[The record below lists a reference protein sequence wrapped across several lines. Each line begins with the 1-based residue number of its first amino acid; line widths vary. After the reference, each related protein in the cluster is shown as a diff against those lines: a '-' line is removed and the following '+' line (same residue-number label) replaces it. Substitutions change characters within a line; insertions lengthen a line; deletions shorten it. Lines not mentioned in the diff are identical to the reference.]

1 MRLNII
7 SMWTPALLLTRT
19 LPALILTTALAAQDK
34 PQEKKEGPIQDNSFL
49 IEEAYNQEKGVVQ
62 HISTFT
68 RFQESKD
75 WVYTFT
81 QEWPVFS
88 QAHQFSFT
96 LPWQRLGASLDG
108 KQAFGDV
115 ALNYRYQLVGD
126 GDAPVA
132 FSPRFSLLL
141 PTGDEKLGY
150 GKGSL
155 GYQVNLPV
163 SFTLG
168 SAFVGHFNAGATRT
182 PNAKNTLAEKA
193 TTQDLALGQSFIWL
207 ANPRFNVMLEYVHT
221 RSQAVAGPGRT
232 ELQTATYLS
241 PGIRWAHNLPSGL
254 QIVPGIAVP
263 IGVGASRGEKA
274 IFLYLSFEHPFGKGN

>member
-1 MRLNII
+1 MRLNITF
-7 SMWTPALLLTRT
+7 MTTPTPPFLRL
-19 LPALILTTALAAQDK
+19 LPAFLLAASLTAQD
-34 PQEKKEGPIQDNSFL
+34 KKEGPIQDNSFL
-49 IEEAYNQEKGVVQ
+49 VEEAYNQETGVVQ

-68 RFQESKD
+68 RFQETKD
-75 WVYTFT
+75 WIYTFT

-88 QAHQFSFT
+88 QKHQFSFT
-96 LPWQRLGASLDG
+96 LPWQRLASLDG

-168 SAFVGHFNAGATRT
+168 SAFVGHTNLGATRT
-182 PNAKNTLAEKA
+182 PNAKNSAAEQA

-207 ANPRFNVMLEYVHT
+207 AHPRFNVMLEYVHT
-221 RSQAVAGPGRT
+221 RSQAVAGPNRT

-241 PGIRWAHNLPSGL
+241 PGIRWAYNFPSGL
-254 QIVPGIAVP
+254 QVVPGIAVP

-274 IFLYLSFEHPFGKGN
+274 IFLYLSFEHPFTKTK

>member
-1 MRLNII
+1 MMKPSTSLTPRLL
-7 SMWTPALLLTRT
+7 PALLL
-19 LPALILTTALAAQDK
+19 AASLTA
-34 PQEKKEGPIQDNSFL
+34 QEKKEGPIQDNSFL
-49 IEEAYNQEKGVVQ
+49 VEEAYNQEAGVVQ

-68 RFQESKD
+68 RYQETKD
-75 WVYTFT
+75 WIYTFT

-88 QAHQFSFT
+88 QKHQFSFT

-132 FSPRFSLLL
+132 FSPRFSVLL
-141 PTGDEKLGY
+141 PTGDEKTGY
-150 GKGSL
+150 GKGAT

-168 SAFVGHFNAGATRT
+168 PAFVGHFNAGATRT
-182 PNAKNTLAEKA
+182 PNAKNPLGDKA
-193 TTQDLALGQSFIWL
+193 TTQDVSFGQSFIWL
-207 ANPRFNVMLEYVHT
+207 AHPRFNVMLEYVHA
-221 RSQAVAGPGRT
+221 RSQAVTGPNQT
-232 ELQTATYLS
+232 QAQTATYLS
-241 PGIRWAHNLPSGL
+241 PGVRWAYNFPSGL

-274 IFLYLSFEHPFGKGN
+274 VFLYLSFEHPFTKGK

>member
-1 MRLNII
+1 MRLNISFMTT
-7 SMWTPALLLTRT
+7 SMSPRLWHLVPALFL
-19 LPALILTTALAAQDK
+19 AASLAAQD
-34 PQEKKEGPIQDNSFL
+34 KKEGPIQDNSFL
-49 IEEAYNQEKGVVQ
+49 VEEAYNQEAGVVQ

-68 RFQESKD
+68 RYQETKD
-75 WVYTFT
+75 WIYTFT

-88 QAHQFSFT
+88 QKHQLSFT

-115 ALNYRYQLVGD
+115 ALNYRYQLMGD

-132 FSPRFSLLL
+132 ISPRFSVLL

-150 GKGSL
+150 GRGST

-168 SAFVGHFNAGATRT
+168 SAFVGHSNLGATHT
-182 PNAKNTLAEKA
+182 PNAKNTFGDSA
-193 TTQDLALGQSFIWL
+193 TTQDVSFGQSFIWL
-207 ANPRFNVMLEYVHT
+207 AHPRFNVMLEYVHA
-221 RSQAVAGPGRT
+221 RSQQVAGPNQT
-232 ELQTATYLS
+232 QAQTATYLS
-241 PGIRWAHNLPSGL
+241 PGIRWAYNFPSGL

-274 IFLYLSFEHPFGKGN
+274 VFLYLSFEHPFTK